1 MFYKIMRFW
10 FTGRDN
16 ESYEIMRALTAL
28 SIIVMLGYI
37 GFHLI
42 VNKTFDPLAAA
53 TGIGALLFGGGA
65 GAAIKDG
72 TLGKATKVA
81 GDLKAENIENVDMT
95 GGGKPA
101 PPAEE

>member
-1 MFYKIMRFW
+1 MFLKVLRYW
-10 FTGRDN
+10 FTGKDN

-28 SIIVMLGYI
+28 SVIVMLGYI
-37 GFHLI
+37 GWHLI

-53 TGIGALLFGGGA
+53 TGLGALLFGGGA

-81 GDLKAENIENVDMT
+81 GDLNAENIENVEMK
-95 GGGKPA
+95 GNA
-101 PPAEE
+101 P